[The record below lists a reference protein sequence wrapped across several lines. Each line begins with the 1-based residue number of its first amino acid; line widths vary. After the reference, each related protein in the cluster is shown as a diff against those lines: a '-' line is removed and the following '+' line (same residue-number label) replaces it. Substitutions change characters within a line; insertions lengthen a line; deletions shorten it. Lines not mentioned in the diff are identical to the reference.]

1 MATTTTDERVR
12 PNAEQLQ
19 RIRRA
24 EAKAQKALANFLIAN
39 PELKRY
45 MEKHYREPGA

>member
-1 MATTTTDERVR
+1 MATTTTDECIR

-45 MEKHYREPGA
+45 MDEYYREPGA